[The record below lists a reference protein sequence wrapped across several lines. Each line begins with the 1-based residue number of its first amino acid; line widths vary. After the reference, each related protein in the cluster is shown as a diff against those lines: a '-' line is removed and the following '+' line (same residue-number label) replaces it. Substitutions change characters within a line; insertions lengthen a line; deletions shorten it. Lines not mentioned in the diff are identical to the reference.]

1 MVVRNYE
8 DEVDFYSV
16 GVMHYHDITLLKA
29 ASFVI

>member
-1 MVVRNYE
+1 MVVRTYE
-8 DEVDFYSV
+8 DEVNFYSI